1 MLSSQPTGQNPG
13 VTSLSAFRQRMMRSV
28 YLLVLILNLSAA
40 ANAAPVFFKYNL
52 IPVICILE
60 RVMKFVG
67 GFSATEGLHLVTSLV
82 MVQEQIFLID
92 IIIDYKKIQ
101 IPNLASLLAK
111 HFYTVC

>member
-1 MLSSQPTGQNPG
+1 MT
-13 VTSLSAFRQRMMRSV
+13 
-28 YLLVLILNLSAA
+28 
-40 ANAAPVFFKYNL
+40 
-52 IPVICILE
+52 CILE
-60 RVMKFVG
+60 RVMKSVS

-111 HFYTVC
+111 HFYTAC

>member
-1 MLSSQPTGQNPG
+1 
-13 VTSLSAFRQRMMRSV
+13 
-28 YLLVLILNLSAA
+28 
-40 ANAAPVFFKYNL
+40 
-52 IPVICILE
+52 
-60 RVMKFVG
+60 
-67 GFSATEGLHLVTSLV
+67 